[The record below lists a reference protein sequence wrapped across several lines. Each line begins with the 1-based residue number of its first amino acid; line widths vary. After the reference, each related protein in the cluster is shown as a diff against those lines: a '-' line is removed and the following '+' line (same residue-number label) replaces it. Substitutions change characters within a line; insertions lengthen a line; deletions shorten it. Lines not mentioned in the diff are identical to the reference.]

1 MARSI
6 RTVVV
11 GVATLREPDPV
22 LGAAL
27 ALAARTGAALHVVH
41 AFEVAGY
48 ELERYREMGYSAC
61 DPVRLFGEG
70 LQARLEGQVRAL
82 TQRGRVFCAAVR
94 GEPHRVLAAAAE
106 RVDADLV
113 VVGSTR
119 RGPLARTLLG
129 TTAQHVLHHAR
140 RPVLIFH
147 PPLRSPVARV
157 LLTTDL
163 SELSE
168 VVHEAGVELV
178 DGLFRGDA
186 PALRSLL
193 VSWHD
198 HTLPPGMHGG
208 FDEAAAEPSLRRF
221 LRERR
226 PRARPVEAR
235 LRVGE
240 PSREIAAEAR
250 EWDADL
256 LVLGTHGRTGAARV
270 LLGSVA
276 EGALRAAR
284 CSVLVIPASAVA
296 AEAARLPALEA
307 RAAVVRAAS

>member
-48 ELERYREMGYSAC
+48 VLERYLGMGYAAR
-61 DPVRLFGEG
+61 DPVRLFAEG

-82 TQRGRVFCAAVR
+82 TRRGRVFCAAVR
-94 GEPHRVLAAAAE
+94 GDPHRVLAAAAE

-119 RGPLARTLLG
+119 RGPLARALLG
-129 TTAQHVLHHAR
+129 STGQHVLHAVR
-140 RPVLIFH
+140 RPVLIVH
-147 PPLRSPVARV
+147 PPLRAPVARV

-178 DGLFRGDA
+178 DGMFGGDA
-186 PALRSLL
+186 PALRSLR
-193 VSWHD
+193 VSPHD
-198 HTLPPGMHGG
+198 PAQPPGAHGDRG
-208 FDEAAAEPSLRRF
+208 EAAAGPSLRGF

-226 PRARPVEAR
+226 PRARPVEPR
-235 LRVGE
+235 VRVGE
-240 PSREIAAEAR
+240 PSREIAAEAE
-250 EWDADL
+250 EWGADL

-276 EGALRAAR
+276 EGVLRAAR

-296 AEAARLPALEA
+296 EEAARLPALEA
-307 RAAVVRAAS
+307 RAALPRAAS

>member
-1 MARSI
+1 MARRI

-48 ELERYREMGYSAC
+48 VLERYREMGYAAC
-61 DPVRLFGEG
+61 DPLRLFAEG

-82 TQRGRVFCAAVR
+82 TRRGRVFCAAVR
-94 GEPHRVLAAAAE
+94 GEPHRVLADAAE

-119 RGPLARTLLG
+119 RGALARTLLG
-129 TTAQHVLHHAR
+129 TTAQRVLHGAR
-140 RPVLIFH
+140 RPVLVVH
-147 PPLRSPVARV
+147 PPLRAPVARV

-168 VVHEAGVELV
+168 VVHDAAVELV
-178 DGLFRGDA
+178 DGLFGGDT

-193 VSWHD
+193 VSGHD
-198 HTLPPGMHGG
+198 HTLPPGMPGG
-208 FDEAAAEPSLRRF
+208 PGAAAEPSLQRF

-226 PRARPVEAR
+226 PRVRPVEPR
-235 LRVGE
+235 VRVGE

-276 EGALRAAR
+276 EGVLRAAR
-284 CSVLVIPASAVA
+284 CSVLVIPACAVA
-296 AEAARLPALEA
+296 DEAARLPSHEA
-307 RAAVVRAAS
+307 RAAS

>member
-6 RTVVV
+6 RKVVV
-11 GVATLREPDPV
+11 GVATLWEPDPV

-48 ELERYREMGYSAC
+48 EMDRYREMGYSAC
-61 DPVRLFGEG
+61 DPVRLFAEG

-82 TQRGRVFCAAVR
+82 TQRGRIFCAAVR
-94 GEPHRVLAAAAE
+94 GDPHRVLGDAAE

-129 TTAQHVLHHAR
+129 TTAQHVLHRAR
-140 RPVLIFH
+140 RPVLILH
-147 PPLRSPVARV
+147 PPLRAPVARV

-168 VVHEAGVELV
+168 VVHEVGVALV
-178 DGLFRGDA
+178 DGLFGGDA

-193 VSWHD
+193 VTWHD
-198 HTLPPGMHGG
+198 RALPPGMRGG
-208 FDEAAAEPSLRRF
+208 PGEAAAPSLRRF

-226 PRARPVEAR
+226 ARLRPVEPR
-235 LRVGE
+235 VRVGE
-240 PSREIAAEAR
+240 PSREIAAEAE

-276 EGALRAAR
+276 EGVLRAAR

-296 AEAARLPALEA
+296 AEAARVPALEA
-307 RAAVVRAAS
+307 RVAVSRAAS